1 MVALCVLPMLAVGF
15 LDAGW
20 ASAGSHDMGA
30 TTFGLAR
37 QSAENPSA
45 SDVSPD
51 TVQDKSDADVL
62 AVEDVAEEAAL
73 KTASSRD
80 VSAGVQEI
88 ADEEEAARLAAE
100 EAARVAEQEA
110 IDRADATRSRYYA
123 TFGSLPAGDVDFS
136 IGREAFI
143 EEWSAR
149 INDYL
154 FGSPLSGHGE
164 TFAEA
169 AWEAGIDPRW
179 SPAISNTESTKGR
192 VCFKSHNAWGWD
204 QTNWSDSDDK
214 NCITKLYIGKLY
226 AVESGRHHIGKHA
239 RVDNINVFRKQ
250 RKVSIGIIYMKEFR
264 KDTIFEVGE
273 FPACQHSAGVHGITS
288 LCFQRIPV
296 RSDGRHKN
304 PVSRF
309 EIFYELSDFHNLC
322 TALMAQDHVVTVADS
337 AFP

>member
-123 TFGSLPAGDVDFS
+123 TFGSLPAGRCRFLHRSRGVHRRMVRAHQRLPVRQPSVWLRRDLRR
-136 IGREAFI
+136 GG
-143 EEWSAR
+143 
-149 INDYL
+149 L
-154 FGSPLSGHGE
+154 GSGHRPALVSGH
-164 TFAEA
+164 FQHRVHQGPCLLQVPQRLGLGSDQLARL
-169 AWEAGIDPRW
+169 GHGHPLPR
-179 SPAISNTESTKGR
+179 GR
-192 VCFKSHNAWGWD
+192 SGSGLWFHHRYSYAMRYCPPNYD
-204 QTNWSDSDDK
+204 NW
-214 NCITKLYIGKLY
+214 Y
-226 AVESGRHHIGKHA
+226 R
-239 RVDNINVFRKQ
+239 
-250 RKVSIGIIYMKEFR
+250 
-264 KDTIFEVGE
+264 DTLNQMQLI
-273 FPACQHSAGVHGITS
+273 
-288 LCFQRIPV
+288 
-296 RSDGRHKN
+296 
-304 PVSRF
+304 
-309 EIFYELSDFHNLC
+309 
-322 TALMAQDHVVTVADS
+322 
-337 AFP
+337 

>member
-62 AVEDVAEEAAL
+62 AVEDVAEEAA
-73 KTASSRD
+73 
-80 VSAGVQEI
+80 
-88 ADEEEAARLAAE
+88 
-100 EAARVAEQEA
+100 RVAEQEA

-154 FGSPLSGHGE
+154 FGSPLSGYGE

-204 QTNWSDSDDK
+204 QTNWPDWDTAIRSHVAGLARGYGFTIS
-214 NCITKLYIGKLY
+214 YSY
-226 AVESGRHHIGKHA
+226 AMRYCPPNY
-239 RVDNINVFRKQ
+239 DNWYR
-250 RKVSIGIIYMKEFR
+250 
-264 KDTIFEVGE
+264 DTLNQMQLI
-273 FPACQHSAGVHGITS
+273 
-288 LCFQRIPV
+288 
-296 RSDGRHKN
+296 
-304 PVSRF
+304 
-309 EIFYELSDFHNLC
+309 
-322 TALMAQDHVVTVADS
+322 
-337 AFP
+337 

>member
-1 MVALCVLPMLAVGF
+1 MLAVGF

-154 FGSPLSGHGE
+154 FGQPSVWLRRDLRRGGLGSGHRPALVSGHFQHRVHQGPCLLQVPQRLGLGSDQLARLGHGHPLPRGRSGSGLRFHHQLLLRHALLPPE
-164 TFAEA
+164 LRQLVSGYAESDA
-169 AWEAGIDPRW
+169 IDL
-179 SPAISNTESTKGR
+179 N
-192 VCFKSHNAWGWD
+192 
-204 QTNWSDSDDK
+204 
-214 NCITKLYIGKLY
+214 
-226 AVESGRHHIGKHA
+226 
-239 RVDNINVFRKQ
+239 
-250 RKVSIGIIYMKEFR
+250 
-264 KDTIFEVGE
+264 
-273 FPACQHSAGVHGITS
+273 
-288 LCFQRIPV
+288 
-296 RSDGRHKN
+296 
-304 PVSRF
+304 
-309 EIFYELSDFHNLC
+309 
-322 TALMAQDHVVTVADS
+322 
-337 AFP
+337 

>member
-37 QSAENPSA
+37 QSAENPNA

-62 AVEDVAEEAAL
+62 AVEDVAEEAA
-73 KTASSRD
+73 
-80 VSAGVQEI
+80 
-88 ADEEEAARLAAE
+88 
-100 EAARVAEQEA
+100 QEA

-154 FGSPLSGHGE
+154 FGSPLSGYGE

-204 QTNWSDSDDK
+204 QTNWPDWDTAIRSHVAGLARGYGFTIS
-214 NCITKLYIGKLY
+214 YSY
-226 AVESGRHHIGKHA
+226 AMRYCPPNY
-239 RVDNINVFRKQ
+239 DNWYR
-250 RKVSIGIIYMKEFR
+250 
-264 KDTIFEVGE
+264 DTLNQMQLI
-273 FPACQHSAGVHGITS
+273 
-288 LCFQRIPV
+288 
-296 RSDGRHKN
+296 
-304 PVSRF
+304 
-309 EIFYELSDFHNLC
+309 
-322 TALMAQDHVVTVADS
+322 
-337 AFP
+337 

>member
-62 AVEDVAEEAAL
+62 AV
-73 KTASSRD
+73 
-80 VSAGVQEI
+80 
-88 ADEEEAARLAAE
+88 EEAARLAAE

-154 FGSPLSGHGE
+154 FGSPLSGYGE

-204 QTNWSDSDDK
+204 QTNWPDWDTSIRSHVAGLARGYGFT
-214 NCITKLYIGKLY
+214 ISYSY
-226 AVESGRHHIGKHA
+226 AMRYCPPNY
-239 RVDNINVFRKQ
+239 DNWYR
-250 RKVSIGIIYMKEFR
+250 
-264 KDTIFEVGE
+264 DTLNQMQLI
-273 FPACQHSAGVHGITS
+273 
-288 LCFQRIPV
+288 
-296 RSDGRHKN
+296 
-304 PVSRF
+304 
-309 EIFYELSDFHNLC
+309 
-322 TALMAQDHVVTVADS
+322 
-337 AFP
+337 

>member
-1 MVALCVLPMLAVGF
+1 MVTRRKQSHRKTVVLAMVALCVLPMLAVGF

-37 QSAENPSA
+37 QSAENPNA

-154 FGSPLSGHGE
+154 FGSPLSGYG
-164 TFAEA
+164 
-169 AWEAGIDPRW
+169 
-179 SPAISNTESTKGR
+179 ESTKGR

-204 QTNWSDSDDK
+204 QTNWPDWDTAIRSHVAGLARGYGFTIS
-214 NCITKLYIGKLY
+214 YSY
-226 AVESGRHHIGKHA
+226 AMRYCPPNY
-239 RVDNINVFRKQ
+239 DNWYR
-250 RKVSIGIIYMKEFR
+250 
-264 KDTIFEVGE
+264 DTLNQMQLI
-273 FPACQHSAGVHGITS
+273 
-288 LCFQRIPV
+288 
-296 RSDGRHKN
+296 
-304 PVSRF
+304 
-309 EIFYELSDFHNLC
+309 
-322 TALMAQDHVVTVADS
+322 
-337 AFP
+337 

>member
-37 QSAENPSA
+37 QSAENPNA

-88 ADEEEAARLAAE
+88 ADEEGAARLAAE

-154 FGSPLSGHGE
+154 FGSPLSGYGE

-204 QTNWSDSDDK
+204 QTNWPDWDTAIRSHVAGLARGYGFTIS
-214 NCITKLYIGKLY
+214 YSY
-226 AVESGRHHIGKHA
+226 AMRYGPPNY
-239 RVDNINVFRKQ
+239 DNWYR
-250 RKVSIGIIYMKEFR
+250 
-264 KDTIFEVGE
+264 DTLNQMQLI
-273 FPACQHSAGVHGITS
+273 
-288 LCFQRIPV
+288 
-296 RSDGRHKN
+296 
-304 PVSRF
+304 
-309 EIFYELSDFHNLC
+309 
-322 TALMAQDHVVTVADS
+322 
-337 AFP
+337 

>member
-1 MVALCVLPMLAVGF
+1 MVTRRKQSHRKTVVLAMVALCVLPMLAVGF

-154 FGSPLSGHGE
+154 FGSPLSGYGE

-204 QTNWSDSDDK
+204 QTDWPDWDTAIRSHVAGLARGYGFTISYSYAMRYCPPNYDNW
-214 NCITKLYIGKLY
+214 Y
-226 AVESGRHHIGKHA
+226 R
-239 RVDNINVFRKQ
+239 
-250 RKVSIGIIYMKEFR
+250 
-264 KDTIFEVGE
+264 DTLNQMQLI
-273 FPACQHSAGVHGITS
+273 
-288 LCFQRIPV
+288 
-296 RSDGRHKN
+296 
-304 PVSRF
+304 
-309 EIFYELSDFHNLC
+309 
-322 TALMAQDHVVTVADS
+322 
-337 AFP
+337 

>member
-154 FGSPLSGHGE
+154 FGQPSVWLRRDLRRGGLGSGHRPALVSGHFQHRVHQGPCLLQVPQRLGLGSDQLARLGHGPSAP
-164 TFAEA
+164 TWPVWLGATVSPSA
-169 AWEAGIDPRW
+169 TPTPCATAPR
-179 SPAISNTESTKGR
+179 TTTTG
-192 VCFKSHNAWGWD
+192 
-204 QTNWSDSDDK
+204 
-214 NCITKLYIGKLY
+214 
-226 AVESGRHHIGKHA
+226 
-239 RVDNINVFRKQ
+239 
-250 RKVSIGIIYMKEFR
+250 IGIR
-264 KDTIFEVGE
+264 
-273 FPACQHSAGVHGITS
+273 
-288 LCFQRIPV
+288 
-296 RSDGRHKN
+296 
-304 PVSRF
+304 
-309 EIFYELSDFHNLC
+309 
-322 TALMAQDHVVTVADS
+322 
-337 AFP
+337 

>member
-80 VSAGVQEI
+80 VSAGVQ
-88 ADEEEAARLAAE
+88 
-100 EAARVAEQEA
+100 A

-204 QTNWSDSDDK
+204 QTNWSDWDTAIRAHVAGLARGYGFTIS
-214 NCITKLYIGKLY
+214 YSY
-226 AVESGRHHIGKHA
+226 AMRYCPPNY
-239 RVDNINVFRKQ
+239 DNWYR
-250 RKVSIGIIYMKEFR
+250 
-264 KDTIFEVGE
+264 DTLNQMQLI
-273 FPACQHSAGVHGITS
+273 
-288 LCFQRIPV
+288 
-296 RSDGRHKN
+296 
-304 PVSRF
+304 
-309 EIFYELSDFHNLC
+309 
-322 TALMAQDHVVTVADS
+322 
-337 AFP
+337 

>member
-20 ASAGSHDMGA
+20 ASAGSRDTGA

-110 IDRADATRSRYYA
+110 IDRADATRPA
-123 TFGSLPAGDVDFS
+123 TTLPSAACRPAMWISPSVARRSSKNGLRASTITCSAAPVWWRRPSPRRPGKRASTRAGRRPFPTP
-136 IGREAFI
+136 
-143 EEWSAR
+143 
-149 INDYL
+149 
-154 FGSPLSGHGE
+154 SP
-164 TFAEA
+164 
-169 AWEAGIDPRW
+169 P
-179 SPAISNTESTKGR
+179 KGR

-204 QTNWSDSDDK
+204 QTNWPDWDTAIPLHVAGLARGYGFTISYS
-214 NCITKLYIGKLY
+214 Y
-226 AVESGRHHIGKHA
+226 AMRYCPRTTTTG
-239 RVDNINVFRKQ
+239 
-250 RKVSIGIIYMKEFR
+250 IGIR
-264 KDTIFEVGE
+264 
-273 FPACQHSAGVHGITS
+273 
-288 LCFQRIPV
+288 
-296 RSDGRHKN
+296 
-304 PVSRF
+304 
-309 EIFYELSDFHNLC
+309 
-322 TALMAQDHVVTVADS
+322 
-337 AFP
+337 

>member
-62 AVEDVAEEAAL
+62 AVEDV
-73 KTASSRD
+73 
-80 VSAGVQEI
+80 
-88 ADEEEAARLAAE
+88 AE

-204 QTNWSDSDDK
+204 QTNWSDWDTAIRAHVAGLARGYGFTIS
-214 NCITKLYIGKLY
+214 YSY
-226 AVESGRHHIGKHA
+226 AMRYCPPNY
-239 RVDNINVFRKQ
+239 DNWYR
-250 RKVSIGIIYMKEFR
+250 
-264 KDTIFEVGE
+264 DTLNQMQLI
-273 FPACQHSAGVHGITS
+273 
-288 LCFQRIPV
+288 
-296 RSDGRHKN
+296 
-304 PVSRF
+304 
-309 EIFYELSDFHNLC
+309 
-322 TALMAQDHVVTVADS
+322 
-337 AFP
+337 